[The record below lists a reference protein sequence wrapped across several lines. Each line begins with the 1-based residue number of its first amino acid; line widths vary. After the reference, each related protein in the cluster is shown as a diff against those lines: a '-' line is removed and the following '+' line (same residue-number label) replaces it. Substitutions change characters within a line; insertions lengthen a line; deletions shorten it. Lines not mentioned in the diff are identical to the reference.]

1 MEGERRGNGRG
12 RGGGFRLGSDWQ
24 RGRVLASG
32 VGRLGRASD
41 FGCSGHGA
49 ARGRPEARARRAA
62 WAVSWALGRMSRGG
76 MVAGVGALA
85 PGISWR
91 GRAMKGLVSR
101 AGARRGPARG
111 GRLQAAPGVGCTARS
126 AAGWCGR
133 GEASGAARGWEKGEE
148 GGNRGGR
155 VGWRRLQPL
164 AAASKGRQGA
174 AA

>member
-126 AAGWCGR
+126 ACSRESR
-133 GEASGAARGWEKGEE
+133 GE
-148 GGNRGGR
+148 GR
-155 VGWRRLQPL
+155 KKWRLLREQE
-164 AAASKGRQGA
+164 GA
-174 AA
+174 AATGSRGARG

>member
-12 RGGGFRLGSDWQ
+12 RGGGFRLRSDWQ

-91 GRAMKGLVSR
+91 GRAMKGLVSH
-101 AGARRGPARG
+101 AGARRLAWS
-111 GRLQAAPGVGCTARS
+111 GRLLAPGRGCSWR
-126 AAGWCGR
+126 
-133 GEASGAARGWEKGEE
+133 AARGRPGGREREKREKGRERE
-148 GGNRGGR
+148 VQGR
-155 VGWRRLQPL
+155 RRLHRE
-164 AAASKGRQGA
+164 G
-174 AA
+174 